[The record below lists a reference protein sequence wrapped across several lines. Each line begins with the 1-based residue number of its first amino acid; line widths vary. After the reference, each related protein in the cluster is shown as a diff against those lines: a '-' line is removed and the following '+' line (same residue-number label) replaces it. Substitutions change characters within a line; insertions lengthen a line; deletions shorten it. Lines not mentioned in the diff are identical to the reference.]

1 LLKNL
6 LSELSVIMTHSALS
20 CVCPKVR
27 SFNVQ
32 WWGILLLVSSSGWLT
47 GIVPGWSGETAHLS
61 WSTAVWAQTANQIRN
76 YAGAVLDIEPL
87 RRKAYR
93 DVRHMLKGTV
103 PSDVC
108 RLGQLP
114 GTVNSVCSSFFDE
127 SADIIRRNN
136 LSINEFNDIT
146 QRSKTDPKLMN
157 QIQQELIR
165 QQQER

>member
-6 LSELSVIMTHSALS
+6 LSELSAIMTHSALP

-32 WWGILLLVSSSGWLT
+32 WWGILLLMSGGLLT
-47 GIVPGWSGETAHLS
+47 GIVPGWSGDTAHLS
-61 WSTAVWAQTANQIRN
+61 WSTIVLAQTANQIRN

-93 DVRHMLKGTV
+93 DVRHMMKGTV

-127 SADIIRRNN
+127 SADIIRKNN

-165 QQQER
+165 QQQLR